1 MDETDMLMDLLDSG
15 IYGNANMSRKHSSNM
30 TLDAVAAD
38 KSGKKI
44 SNTVW
49 KSLFPSAKKL
59 EGRYPYLKKYP
70 ILLPVAWIDRILKYR
85 KETAV
90 VGGNDA
96 AESVKIGNQRI
107 ELLKKYGII
116 KR

>member
-1 MDETDMLMDLLDSG
+1 M
-15 IYGNANMSRKHSSNM
+15 
-30 TLDAVAAD
+30 
-38 KSGKKI
+38 
-44 SNTVW
+44 
-49 KSLFPSAKKL
+49 FPSAKKL

-90 VGGNDA
+90 DGGNDA